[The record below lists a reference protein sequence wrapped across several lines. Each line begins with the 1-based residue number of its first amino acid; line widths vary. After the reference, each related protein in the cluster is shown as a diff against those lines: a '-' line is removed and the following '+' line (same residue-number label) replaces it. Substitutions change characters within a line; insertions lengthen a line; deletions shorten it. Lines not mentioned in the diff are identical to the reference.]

1 MNRLALA
8 LALLITLPACSLF
21 GSNPP
26 DVTIRELIVPIV
38 CDTSAK
44 PEPVDMVD
52 TPPSV
57 VFNAE
62 TAVWG
67 YWFAPDLY
75 AALAENLQAMRRNMR
90 QQRAIRAKLVGC
102 IDDHNASVPAP
113 EPRAL

>member
-1 MNRLALA
+1 MNRAALV
-8 LALLITLPACSLF
+8 LLFVATLPACSLF

-26 DVTIRELIVPIV
+26 DVTIREQIVPIV
-38 CDTSAK
+38 CDTSAR
-44 PEPVDMVD
+44 PEPVNTTD

-102 IDDHNASVPAP
+102 IEDHNASVPAP